1 MTFKQSPTG
10 FRNVRGPIV
19 QKIQRQLNQAGFDAG
34 SVDGVWGNQTIS
46 ALKAWQ
52 LSKELAQT
60 AMVDDQ
66 TWDGLMAAPRPDI
79 LERSLQLT
87 ADWEG
92 TGYGGTNGNFD
103 EQGITWGFLGFTWKN
118 GEVQAILEEIR
129 ADHPAIFSVAFG
141 GLAPEMVRILGLQR
155 PDQMK
160 FATEISIQGG
170 QKIRPEWAACFKAL
184 GDTLEV
190 QQIEN
195 RIAKDRY
202 WQAASNLF
210 GEFGLASERAKA
222 LCFDIVVQITVTGQI
237 KAEVHASAD
246 GKSENVKMKT
256 LAEVVAD
263 HAKDEY
269 RHDVLTR
276 KMTFVDGQG
285 AVHGDKYDIGC
296 WGIG

>member
-1 MTFKQSPTG
+1 MTFKQSPPG
-10 FRNVRGPIV
+10 FRNVRGPIL
-19 QKIQRQLNQAGFDAG
+19 QRIQRQLNQAGFDAG
-34 SVDGVWGNQTIS
+34 TVDGVWGNQTMS

-52 LSKELAQT
+52 LSKGLAQT
-60 AMVDDQ
+60 GNVDDQ
-66 TWDGLMAAPRPDI
+66 TWQGLMAVPQPDI

-103 EQGITWGFLGFTWKN
+103 GQGITWGLLGFTWAN
-118 GEVQAILEEIR
+118 GELQTILSEIR
-129 ADHPAIFSVAFG
+129 ADHPAVFSAAFG
-141 GLAPEMVRILGLQR
+141 GLAHEIVRILGLSR
-155 PDQMK
+155 PDQMA
-160 FATEISIQGG
+160 FAREISIQAGE
-170 QKIRPEWAACFKAL
+170 KIRPEWAACFKAL
-184 GDTLEV
+184 GDTVEV

-202 WQAASNLF
+202 WQAALNLI
-210 GEFGLASERAKA
+210 GEFGLKSERAKA
-222 LCFDIVVQITVTGQI
+222 LCFDIVVQISVTGQM
-237 KAEVHASAD
+237 KAEIHNRSD
-246 GKSENVKMKT
+246 GKSENVKMKG

-263 HAKDEY
+263 HAKAEY

-285 AVHGDKYDIGC
+285 DVHGDKYDITC